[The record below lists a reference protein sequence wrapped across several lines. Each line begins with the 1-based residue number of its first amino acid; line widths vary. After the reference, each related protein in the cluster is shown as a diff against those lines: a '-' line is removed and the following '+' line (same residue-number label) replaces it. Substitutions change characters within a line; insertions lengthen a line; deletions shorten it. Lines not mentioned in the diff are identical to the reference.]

1 MKYTL
6 IHSFIHS
13 LTPILDM
20 DKWEELNLEQQST
33 QSPLIDKLSIPISDL
48 RISGNPENQSDIPE
62 EILFTKQK

>member
-1 MKYTL
+1 
-6 IHSFIHS
+6 
-13 LTPILDM
+13 M

-33 QSPLIDKLSIPISDL
+33 QSPLIDKLSTPISDL